1 MVFGVIF
8 VLVSPVLRV
17 FSTWAANVVENGGI
31 LFLDKEAVKY
41 IVVSMYIRKNI
52 KKDKGKTYTNHTL
65 VESVRTPKGPR
76 QKLVCSLGDLSPRS
90 REEWLKLAHKVE
102 NALVGQ
108 GELLEKPDAE
118 VEAIVRK
125 VRERRAREQGAPEQP
140 PDNGGEEDD
149 LVAVHTDQVAMERL
163 RCAGPVHVGYQFW
176 KRLGLDDIV
185 QDAGLTERACV
196 LTCAMTLNR
205 LVHPASEHAMPRWIQ
220 DTALDDILG
229 VDFDKLADD
238 SLYRNLDRLYPNRF
252 SIESALVERER
263 NLFNLSPTVFFYD
276 LTSTYFEGMA
286 LKNPKA
292 KRGYSRDKRPDCK
305 QVVIGLVVGR
315 EGFPLAHEVFP
326 GNMQD
331 RQSLG
336 RMLDSLSE
344 RVGVSEGQT
353 VVVDR
358 GMAYDENI
366 EEIRSRNLHYIVASR
381 QSERDQW
388 LEAFED
394 SGDFQQVERMPSP
407 RNPYQSKSPVRV
419 KMRRS
424 GDETHVLC
432 VGEGRKEKN
441 RAIREKLEASLLSDL
456 RKLQERVRKGRLVK
470 VAAIGEAIG
479 RLKERYPRV
488 ARYYSIFYDEH
499 KNEVQWEV
507 RTEQRA
513 KAETLDGAYLL
524 RTDRRDLSAD
534 EAWRLYMTLTRA
546 ETAFRCMKSPLAER
560 PIFHQLQRR
569 VETHIFLCVLAYHLL
584 VAIEKTL
591 LDKGVHTSWAT
602 VRETLQTHQVATVVL
617 PTDGDIVL
625 KIRKGSTPEP
635 HHIELYQLLDVPQ
648 QIIRP
653 KKTAITNA
661 QM

>member
-1 MVFGVIF
+1 
-8 VLVSPVLRV
+8 
-17 FSTWAANVVENGGI
+17 
-31 LFLDKEAVKY
+31 
-41 IVVSMYIRKNI
+41 MYIRKNI
-52 KKDKGKTYTNHTL
+52 KKEKGKTYTSHAL

-76 QKLVCSLGDLSPRS
+76 QKVVCTLGDLSPRP
-90 REEWLKLAHKVE
+90 RKEWLKLAHKVE

-108 GELLEKPDAE
+108 EELLEKPDAE

-125 VRERRAREQGAPEQP
+125 VKERRARERTTPKKP
-140 PDNGGEEDD
+140 PDKRGEDDD
-149 LVAVHTDQVAMERL
+149 LVAVHTDRVAMERV
-163 RCAGPVHVGYQFW
+163 RSAGPVHVGYEFW
-176 KRLGLDDIV
+176 KRLGLDHIV
-185 QDAGLTERACV
+185 RDAGLTERACT

-205 LVHPASEHAMPRWIQ
+205 LVHPASEHAMVRWIR

-229 VDFDKLADD
+229 IGFEELADD
-238 SLYRNLDRLYPNRF
+238 SLYRNLDKLYPNRF

-263 NLFNLSPTVFFYD
+263 NLFNLDPTVFFYD

-286 LKNPKA
+286 RNNPKA

-315 EGFPLAHEVFP
+315 EGFPVAHEVFP
-326 GNMQD
+326 GNLQD
-331 RQSLG
+331 RKSLG
-336 RMLDSLSE
+336 LMLDSLNE
-344 RVGVSEGQT
+344 RVGLSEGQT

-358 GMAYDENI
+358 GMAYEENI
-366 EEIRSRNLHYIVASR
+366 EEIRSRNLHYVVASR

-394 SGDFQQVERMPSP
+394 SGDFEEVERTPSP
-407 RNPYQSKSPVRV
+407 RNPYQNKSPVRV

-432 VGEGRKEKN
+432 VGEGRKEKD
-441 RAIREKLEASLLSDL
+441 RAIREKFEARLVSDL
-456 RKLQERVRKGRLVK
+456 SKLQERVRKGRLVK
-470 VAAIGEAIG
+470 VTAIAEAIG

-499 KNEVQWEV
+499 KNEVRWEV
-507 RTEQRA
+507 RTEPRA

-524 RTDRRDLSAD
+524 RTDRHDLSAD

-546 ETAFRCMKSPLAER
+546 ETAFRSMKSPLAER
-560 PIFHQLQRR
+560 PIFHQLQHR
-569 VETHIFLCVLAYHLL
+569 VETHIFLRLLAYHLL
-584 VAIEKTL
+584 VAIDKTL

-602 VRETLQTHQVATVVL
+602 VRETLETHHVATIVL
-617 PTDGDIVL
+617 PTDGGIIL

-635 HHIELYQLLDVPQ
+635 QHVELYQLLGVPQ